1 MFVIKLFFTSHTK
14 DSATGI
20 HSPSL
25 YKENDYNYYSNEF
38 LGYKIIN
45 PFEYE
50 GCKERLDGRAKYT
63 NPDVKNFCFNH
74 FSPVSALL
82 TLNICVK
89 PILHKLAE
97 IIDQSIPFDCGAI
110 LAENNLFK
118 SMKNLNSLSA
128 HLDQCK
134 LQNIKN
140 KFHPTIIAVDFIEK
154 DSEVFLCYEDQNC
167 SGRKCN
173 LPTDVSSAWSLEKVA
188 IVGAVSIGVISYCY
202 LMGCCGNQNDQH
214 FHAD

>member
-1 MFVIKLFFTSHTK
+1 LTYRNPFSPLYLYHAQNLLAKLFIH
-14 DSATGI
+14 AT
-20 HSPSL
+20 
-25 YKENDYNYYSNEF
+25 
-38 LGYKIIN
+38 
-45 PFEYE
+45 
-50 GCKERLDGRAKYT
+50 
-63 NPDVKNFCFNH
+63 
-74 FSPVSALL
+74 
-82 TLNICVK
+82 
-89 PILHKLAE
+89 
-97 IIDQSIPFDCGAI
+97 
-110 LAENNLFK
+110 
-118 SMKNLNSLSA
+118 
-128 HLDQCK
+128 K

-188 IVGAVSIGVISYCY
+188 IVGTVSIGVISYCY